1 MSITKAVLYENT
13 GDAPKDRITSI
24 NKLYNYLKENA
35 VPDYFDSVELKEE
48 YPNFDYKVLCKKG
61 NRTILTFFANG
72 NYSKYYVI
80 SDLSPTYSFS
90 YGSKTN
96 CIDHV
101 YKCNNGFLFVMA
113 DSSNASGDK
122 GSISITKDNEGNLT
136 LIIADSLMVKQNAT
150 SKICV
155 INEHTDVSAYNTV
168 YYDCSDSAMSNYQ
181 TVIAPLPVCGS
192 SIGYF
197 YTPNAYIMPFSQIS
211 QPGKIDINGSKY
223 ITNGLWCIKD

>member
-1 MSITKAVLYENT
+1 MSITKTVLYKDT
-13 GDAPKDRITSI
+13 GDISTDRITSI

-35 VPDYFDSVELKEE
+35 VPDYFDSVELNEV

-90 YGSKTN
+90 TGSKTN
-96 CIDHV
+96 NIDHV
-101 YKCNNGFLFVMA
+101 YKCNNGFLFIMT

-122 GSISITKDNEGNLT
+122 GSISITKDNDGKLT
-136 LIIADSLMVKQNAT
+136 LIVADSLMVKQNTT
-150 SKICV
+150 SKIYV
-155 INEHTDVSAYNTV
+155 INEHTDVAAYNTV
-168 YYDCSDSAMSNYQ
+168 YYDCSTSEMSNYQ
-181 TVIAPLPVCGS
+181 TVIAPFPVCGS
-192 SIGYF
+192 SGGNF

-211 QPGKIDINGSKY
+211 QTGKIDINGSKY